1 MPEVAERKG
10 STLHNRAETTTIP
23 LVPRL
28 DLREIRGPIGQ
39 LLQKEVY
46 EAANR
51 EDYLHITL
59 TDREEILDAIGKLR
73 EVYPNIMRLDFENR
87 SMEQSQDEPELRL
100 DEKTPQELFEEFFL
114 LQNGREMTDEQ
125 KELTG
130 SLMKEIMH

>member
-1 MPEVAERKG
+1 
-10 STLHNRAETTTIP
+10 
-23 LVPRL
+23 
-28 DLREIRGPIGQ
+28 
-39 LLQKEVY
+39 
-46 EAANR
+46 
-51 EDYLHITL
+51 
-59 TDREEILDAIGKLR
+59 
-73 EVYPNIMRLDFENR
+73 MRLDFENR